1 MQSVEFDVTLYWHD
15 GGSINLG
22 GVRAGSAEEAE
33 RIALERYRAESK
45 AQAEEIETGGGFQ
58 VEATRV

>member
-22 GVRAGSAEEAE
+22 CVRAGSAEEAE
-33 RIALERYRAESK
+33 RIALERYCAESK
-45 AQAEEIETGGGFQ
+45 VQAQEIENGGGYQ
-58 VEATRV
+58 IEAKRV